1 MIYVPP
7 GLVVIVVLLIGGFFV
22 SLAGFIRRQKKEAS
36 YQSIPSGDSGIARA
50 GNGFQSSYQNAAS
63 TDYALPTD
71 QKVVTY
77 CVIDGRLIDH
87 K

>member
-7 GLVVIVVLLIGGFFV
+7 GLVVIVVLLIGGFLV
-22 SLAGFIRRQKKEAS
+22 SLAGFIRRQKKEAM
-36 YQSIPSGDSGIARA
+36 YQSIPNSDAAVART
-50 GNGFQSSYQNAAS
+50 GNGFQTSYQDAAS